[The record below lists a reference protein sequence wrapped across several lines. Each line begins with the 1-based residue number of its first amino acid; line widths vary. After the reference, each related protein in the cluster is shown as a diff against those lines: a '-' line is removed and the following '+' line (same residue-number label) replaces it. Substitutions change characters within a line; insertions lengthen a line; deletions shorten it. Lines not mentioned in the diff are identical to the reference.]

1 MLKFLDFHM
10 RRKEDMDDVQDVNGT
25 NSDDI
30 SFSTGFNPTAS
41 DDISTYFEED
51 TTGEYFVL
59 SESYIQLYKEIL
71 AQYSL
76 NEDIIE
82 TVGEML
88 SMIRYKKEQE
98 TWDTM
103 IKEANSQY
111 QKMMRLLEEKNIA
124 EMTEE
129 GLYAIT
135 KSGSNLVHG
144 LVNSTVLEN
153 YIRRVFPGKDTNYNH
168 Y

>member
-1 MLKFLDFHM
+1 
-10 RRKEDMDDVQDVNGT
+10 MDDMQDVNGT
-25 NSDDI
+25 NSDDMT
-30 SFSTGFNPTAS
+30 FSTGFNPTAS

-71 AQYSL
+71 ARYSL

-82 TVGEML
+82 TIGEMF

-103 IKEANSQY
+103 IEEVNGQY
-111 QKMMRLLEEKNIA
+111 QKMMR
-124 EMTEE
+124 
-129 GLYAIT
+129 
-135 KSGSNLVHG
+135 
-144 LVNSTVLEN
+144 
-153 YIRRVFPGKDTNYNH
+153 
-168 Y
+168 